1 MELQIKDLVE
11 SIKKEGVDTARAEAE
26 AIISDARN
34 RASEIVS
41 KAEAQARAAKESCE
55 REMASL
61 KESAAVSAQQAKRDA
76 VLSFKS
82 AIQSEFEKILSG
94 GVRGALNEESLASL
108 IKSVLT
114 DEDASKYAAEVSSV
128 SEGLKSALAEEIKNG
143 LEIRPAKN
151 IKAGFRLAEK
161 DGSGYFD
168 CSDEAIT
175 QMLMPYFKDL
185 SL

>member
-26 AIISDARN
+26 SIISEARKK
-34 RASEIVS
+34 AAEIVS
-41 KAEAQARAAKESCE
+41 KAESQAKLAKDTSE
-55 REMASL
+55 REIAVL
-61 KESAAVSAQQAKRDA
+61 KENALVSAEQAKRDA

-82 AIQSEFEKILSG
+82 EIQSEYEKILSAK
-94 GVRGALNEESLASL
+94 VDGALGDEALASL
-108 IKSVLT
+108 IKAVLT
-114 DEDASKYAAEVSSV
+114 DEDVSRYTAEIRDVSDK
-128 SEGLKSALAEEIKNG
+128 LKALLADEIRNG
-143 LEIRPAKN
+143 LEIRPVKN
-151 IKAGFRLAEK
+151 VKAGFRLAEK

-175 QMLMPYFKDL
+175 SMLMPYFKDL